1 MRVHCQS
8 KAASE
13 ILQALGL
20 PHLMT
25 PDRTQADLVVTHAPR
40 SAAESPSTLT
50 LSPRTVEDIFDDILR
65 VAEALGEPARG
76 LDLVVRLRGRLHAA
90 QDFVNPYLDGPAV
103 LILDAIDPLRVPGL
117 WVPQLIERASGQFP
131 WNPTSA
137 AYEAGAA
144 AGPQMAYRTAG
155 EAVTITPTQA
165 EMHRPEFVVFALAG
179 LSLDDARA
187 AVRKV
192 TAQSWFQSLPA
203 ATKGQVAI
211 IAGDA
216 LATPGPGLV
225 DAFEFL
231 VGFLNGREE
240 LIPAT
245 IQWERLDDR

>member
-20 PHLMT
+20 AHLMT
-25 PDRTQADLVVTHAPR
+25 SDRTQADLVVTHAPR
-40 SAAESPSTLT
+40 PAAESPGALT

-65 VAEALGEPARG
+65 VADALGEPARG
-76 LDLVVRLRGRLHAA
+76 LELVVRLRGRLHAA

-103 LILDAIDPLRVPGL
+103 LILDATDPLRVPGL
-117 WVPQLIERASGQFP
+117 WVPQLVERAGGQFP

-137 AYEAGAA
+137 AHEAGAA

-155 EAVTITPTQA
+155 EAVTISPDEAQ
-165 EMHRPEFVVFALAG
+165 MHRPEYVIFALAG
-179 LSLDDARA
+179 LSLEAARA

-203 ATKGQVAI
+203 ARKGQVAI
-211 IAGDA
+211 IAGDT

-225 DAFEFL
+225 SAFEFL
-231 VGFLNGREE
+231 VGFLNGRETV
-240 LIPAT
+240 IPEDFAWDH
-245 IQWERLDDR
+245 I

>member
-20 PHLMT
+20 AHLMT

-40 SAAESPSTLT
+40 PDAESPNTLT
-50 LSPRTVEDIFDDILR
+50 LSPRTVEDTFDDILR

-103 LILDAIDPLRVPGL
+103 LILDSLDPLRLPGL
-117 WVPQLIERASGQFP
+117 WVPQLVERAGGQFP

-137 AYEAGAA
+137 AHEAGAA

-155 EAVTITPTQA
+155 EAVTISPTQA
-165 EMHRPEFVVFALAG
+165 EMHRPEFVVFALVG
-179 LSLDDARA
+179 QSLEEARD
-187 AVRKV
+187 AVREV

-203 ATKGQVAI
+203 VHKGQVAI
-211 IAGDA
+211 IAGDT

-225 DAFEFL
+225 EAFEFL

-240 LIPAT
+240 LIPEGLRDAR
-245 IQWERLDDR
+245 IA

>member
-1 MRVHCQS
+1 MRLFCHS

-13 ILQALGL
+13 ILHALGFA
-20 PHLMT
+20 HLET
-25 PDRTQADLVVTHAPR
+25 LNL
-40 SAAESPSTLT
+40 AEATGEIAIH
-50 LSPRTVEDIFDDILR
+50 PRTIEDMLDAVLTIGDQINQ
-65 VAEALGEPARG
+65 PARAT
-76 LDLVVRLRGRLHAA
+76 DFVVKLRGRLHAA
-90 QDFVNPYLDGPAV
+90 QDFINPYLDGPSV
-103 LILDAIDPLRVPGL
+103 LILEALEPLRVPGL
-117 WVPQLIERASGQFP
+117 WVPQLVERAGGRFP

-137 AYEAGAA
+137 VEEAGAA

-155 EAVTITPTQA
+155 EAVTISPAQG
-165 EMHRPEFVVFALAG
+165 EMHRPEFVVFAIAG

-187 AVRKV
+187 AVRPF

-203 ATKGQVAI
+203 ASKSQVAI

-240 LIPAT
+240 LIPQSMA
-245 IQWERLDDR
+245 WERL